1 LRSFPHLSILTRIIT
16 QSSPDHH
23 PRVKQNS
30 DFPVRSKRPALP
42 AQCMQY
48 PGSFSCTILMKD
60 FTGKGYIVPDVP
72 GIIRTNHNFAFPFF
86 SGGGT
91 YVHVS

>member
-1 LRSFPHLSILTRIIT
+1 
-16 QSSPDHH
+16 
-23 PRVKQNS
+23 
-30 DFPVRSKRPALP
+30 
-42 AQCMQY
+42 MQY